1 MNSEN
6 ERLSVLEMKERQ
18 KQMLDKAAAAQP
30 AVTVLESNWRAMID
44 SQRMQVNS
52 LARILE
58 SLGQL
63 TTAEQLQTYL
73 DIQLELLRED
83 EKEMREFLKE
93 YRDQMKT
100 EMSNGSL
107 LMERAL
113 NQLEKQVGNTSAAFG
128 QAISEEQKNI
138 QSVSRKLIWISLL
151 PSLTLLILEL
161 VPRILSLIFHGCRM
175 TGTLRIVQP
184 GTSRL
189 SGKRIMNRACEGRRA
204 DQRILQKA
212 AGMKCLL
219 PDISL
224 K

>member
-18 KQMLDKAAAAQP
+18 KQMIDKAAAAQP

-58 SLGQL
+58 SLDQL

-83 EKEMREFLKE
+83 GKEMREFLKE

-107 LMERAL
+107 LMERAV
-113 NQLEKQVGNTSAAFG
+113 NQMEKQVGNTSAAFG

-151 PSLTLLILEL
+151 PSLALLILEL
-161 VPRILSLIFHGCRM
+161 VPRILSLIF
-175 TGTLRIVQP
+175 P
-184 GTSRL
+184 G
-189 SGKRIMNRACEGRRA
+189 
-204 DQRILQKA
+204 
-212 AGMKCLL
+212 
-219 PDISL
+219 
-224 K
+224 

>member
-52 LARILE
+52 LAWILE
-58 SLGQL
+58 SLSQL

-107 LMERAL
+107 LMERAV
-113 NQLEKQVGNTSAAFG
+113 NQLEKQVGNTSATFG
-128 QAISEEQKNI
+128 QAVSEEQKNI
-138 QSVSRKLIWISLL
+138 QSVSRKLIWISPL

-161 VPRILSLIFHGCRM
+161 APRILSLIF
-175 TGTLRIVQP
+175 P
-184 GTSRL
+184 G
-189 SGKRIMNRACEGRRA
+189 
-204 DQRILQKA
+204 
-212 AGMKCLL
+212 
-219 PDISL
+219 
-224 K
+224 

>member
-58 SLGQL
+58 SLDQL

-83 EKEMREFLKE
+83 GKEMREFLKE

-107 LMERAL
+107 LMERAV
-113 NQLEKQVGNTSAAFG
+113 NQMEKQVGNTSAAFG

-151 PSLTLLILEL
+151 PSLALLILEL
-161 VPRILSLIFHGCRM
+161 VPRILSLIF
-175 TGTLRIVQP
+175 P
-184 GTSRL
+184 G
-189 SGKRIMNRACEGRRA
+189 
-204 DQRILQKA
+204 
-212 AGMKCLL
+212 
-219 PDISL
+219 
-224 K
+224 

>member
-6 ERLSVLEMKERQ
+6 EKLSVLEMKERQ
-18 KQMLDKAAAAQP
+18 KQMIDKAAAAQP

-58 SLGQL
+58 NLSQL

-73 DIQLELLRED
+73 DIQLDLLRED
-83 EKEMREFLKE
+83 GKEMQEFLKE

-107 LMERAL
+107 LMERAV
-113 NQLEKQVGNTSAAFG
+113 NQLEKQVGNTSVAFG

-161 VPRILSLIFHGCRM
+161 VPRILSLIF
-175 TGTLRIVQP
+175 P
-184 GTSRL
+184 G
-189 SGKRIMNRACEGRRA
+189 
-204 DQRILQKA
+204 
-212 AGMKCLL
+212 
-219 PDISL
+219 
-224 K
+224 